1 MAMRSARPED
11 AAALAA
17 LWSEAGLHFKAE
29 YVAQEL
35 QSALARNPDLVIV
48 DDGGSGSRTGLAGSV
63 FGTFDGRRG
72 WLNRLAASTNARR
85 QGIGT
90 ALVHELERRLRAMG
104 CVKINLLIEPDNAA
118 VVPFYERLDF
128 RSRRLT
134 FMEKWIAGPWEH
146 PASGPA
152 DSGQHV
158 WTDTAPDVWTGIEP
172 ALHPEPYVYVTVPE
186 PPPGIRPFASI
197 QEDEGLTLVVTRD
210 QADRAG
216 LPYEYT
222 AARVTLTIGSSL
234 SAVGLTAR
242 VSQVLAGAGISC
254 NVIAGFRHDHLFVD
268 WDRGPDAEA
277 LLRRL

>member
-17 LWSEAGLHFKAE
+17 LWSEAGLHFRAE
-29 YVAQEL
+29 YVEREL
-35 QSALARNPDLVIV
+35 RSALARNPDLVIV
-48 DDGGSGSRTGLAGSV
+48 DDGGPGSRAGLAGSV

-72 WLNRLAASTNARR
+72 WLNRLATSTSARR

-90 ALVHELERRLRAMG
+90 ALVRELERRLRAMG

-128 RSRRLT
+128 RSRSLT
-134 FMEKWIAGPWEH
+134 FMEKWIASPWAH

-152 DSGQHV
+152 DSGRH
-158 WTDTAPDVWTGIEP
+158 VWTGIEP

-186 PPPGIRPFASI
+186 PPPGIRPFASV

-210 QADRAG
+210 QADGAG

-234 SAVGLTAR
+234 SAVGLTAK

-277 LLRRL
+277 LLRCL

>member
-1 MAMRSARPED
+1 MRSARPED

-17 LWSEAGLHFKAE
+17 LWSEAGLHVKAE
-29 YVAQEL
+29 YVGREL
-35 QSALARNPDLVIV
+35 QSTRARNPDLVIV
-48 DDGGSGSRTGLAGSV
+48 DDGDPGSRTGLAGSV

-72 WLNRLAASTNARR
+72 WLNRLATSADRRR

-90 ALVHELERRLRAMG
+90 ALVRELERRLRAIG
-104 CVKINLLIEPDNAA
+104 CVKINLLIEPENAA

-128 RSRRLT
+128 RSRSLI

-152 DSGQHV
+152 DRGRQA
-158 WTDTAPDVWTGIEP
+158 WTDIDP
-172 ALHPEPYVYVTVPE
+172 ALYPEPYVYVTVSE
-186 PPPGIRPFASI
+186 PPPGIRPFAAI
-197 QEDEGLTLVVTRD
+197 QEDEGLTLVLTRD

-234 SAVGLTAR
+234 SAVGLTAK
-242 VSQVLAGAGISC
+242 VSRVLADAGISC
-254 NVIAGFRHDHLFVD
+254 NVIAGSRHDHLFVD